1 MVERM
6 SDQLKSRPSPTDSF
20 FQSIAAF
27 ESALVP
33 SLSYLAFQRDG
44 VWHLF
49 RGRINY
55 NLLGYEREPFEVR
68 TANILA
74 GSKIIKGGAAEA
86 RKIVERVQAGSLVVG
101 DETLRFEPQFGGGYG
116 SVHIPLLPEGAEKQF
131 RMGLLQIR
139 GSDQQGFQGY
149 TPFDWEL
156 RASTTP
162 FDGIG
167 ELLSAINI
175 AHLPEHASL
184 FEALVFQIAAIDAA
198 STVDGTK
205 ARLGISLAPRL
216 DHSKA
221 NLGYRII
228 SAGNVTRGSIAGSNL
243 EWASEAGREI
253 AWTELEVPP
262 AAVLQ
267 TFACYDGVA
276 YQHWW
281 IQDPQNSQNPR
292 RAVFARSD
300 PGLATLTS
308 FLGDQPMKQAR
319 DLEFAVS
326 WLLWL
331 LGFSPAHLGANQKMS
346 DAADILVST
355 PQGHFAAVECTTGV
369 LKAGHKLSLL
379 VERTEVVREA
389 LRLSNSQHFRVL
401 AVIVTTKTRDEVRG
415 ELDDARKAG
424 IVVITRDELP
434 SLIERTLLLP
444 NADQLYLE
452 AEQSLREPEIIIPND
467 PVFPFIG

>member
-1 MVERM
+1 MN
-6 SDQLKSRPSPTDSF
+6 DQLKSRPSPIEGF

-27 ESALVP
+27 ENALVP
-33 SLSYLAFQRDG
+33 SLSYLAFRRDG
-44 VWHLF
+44 AWHLF
-49 RGRINY
+49 RGRITY
-55 NLLGYEREPFEVR
+55 NFEGYKAEPLEVR

-74 GSKIIKGGAAEA
+74 GTKIIEGGAGEA
-86 RKIVERVQAGSLVVG
+86 RKIVERLQAGSLVVG
-101 DETLRFEPQFGGGYG
+101 DDTLRFESQFGGGYA
-116 SVHIPLLPEGAEKQF
+116 SVHIPLLPEAMEKQF

-139 GSDQQGFQGY
+139 GSDQQGFQGHA
-149 TPFDWEL
+149 PFDWEL
-156 RASTTP
+156 RAAATP
-162 FDGIG
+162 YDGIG
-167 ELLSAINI
+167 ELLSALNM
-175 AHLPEHASL
+175 AHLPEQTSQ
-184 FEALVFQIAAIDAA
+184 FEALVFQIAAIDGA
-198 STVDGTK
+198 STVDGTE

-216 DHSKA
+216 EHSKA
-221 NLGYRII
+221 SIGYRII
-228 SAGNVTRGSIAGSNL
+228 SGGDVTRGSIAGSDL

-253 AWTELEVPP
+253 AWTELEVAP

-267 TFACYDGVA
+267 AFACYDGVA
-276 YQHWW
+276 YHHWW

-300 PGLATLTS
+300 PGLATLGS
-308 FLGDQPMKQAR
+308 FLRNQPLRQAR

-355 PQGHFAAVECTTGV
+355 PQGHFAVVECTTGV

-379 VERTEVVREA
+379 VERAEVVREA
-389 LRLSNSQHFRVL
+389 LRLSNSQHCRVL

-424 IVVITRDELP
+424 IVVITRDDLP
-434 SLIERTLLLP
+434 SLIDRTLLLP
-444 NADQLYLE
+444 NADQLFIE
-452 AEQSLREPEIIIPND
+452 AQQSLREPESMIPND
-467 PVFPFIG
+467 PKLPLTA